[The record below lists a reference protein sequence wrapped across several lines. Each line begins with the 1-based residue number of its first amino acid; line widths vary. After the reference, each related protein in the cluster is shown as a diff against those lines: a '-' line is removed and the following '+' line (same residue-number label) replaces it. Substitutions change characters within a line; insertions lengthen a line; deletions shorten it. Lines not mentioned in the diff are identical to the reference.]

1 MAKPTT
7 TKQTM
12 NKKRNQKV
20 SSQPWID
27 EANPNVKGWTRAT
40 VTRSNNDKLSGQV
53 RNKMYADMENYKKVI
68 HKNMNNNVTIKKT
81 LGGGYHK
88 KWHYN
93 EDFNEH
99 TNIEFWSQWRKDN
112 GYDTESDYV

>member
-7 TKQTM
+7 TTQTM
-12 NKKRNQKV
+12 NKKRYQKV

-27 EANPNVKGWTRAT
+27 E
-40 VTRSNNDKLSGQV
+40 NN
-53 RNKMYADMENYKKVI
+53 KKVI
-68 HKNMNNNVTIKKT
+68 HKNMNINVTIKKT

-93 EDFNEH
+93 EGFNEH

-112 GYDTESDYV
+112 GYDSE